1 ATATH
6 SANSWLEA
14 VLDQYDQVL
23 RGAAQ
28 YTLEKQDDFL
38 DLKDEL
44 VQIVMALDDG
54 EQEKK
59 ARNFIMEC
67 LPVFVY
73 IDEYPHL
80 DGHQNLS
87 ILSQH
92 RQNHQLTAEDEGF
105 IKLCKV
111 ADIDPSKL
119 QELASDP
126 ETRNQL
132 VNRAGAVVTSEIRR
146 LWTDRELKVRFNLD
160 GNFFDTYVSDP
171 TSTYDVEV
179 NLNERSRGFRWFFS
193 FYITFFADTH
203 GGDAENAIILLDEPG
218 LYLHA
223 KSQSDL
229 LKHLDDDFSNQ
240 IIYTT
245 HSPFLVPTKQLSTVK
260 TVNICQEK
268 GTTVT
273 NDPT

>member
-1 ATATH
+1 
-6 SANSWLEA
+6 
-14 VLDQYDQVL
+14 
-23 RGAAQ
+23 
-28 YTLEKQDDFL
+28 
-38 DLKDEL
+38 
-44 VQIVMALDDG
+44 
-54 EQEKK
+54 
-59 ARNFIMEC
+59 
-67 LPVFVY
+67 
-73 IDEYPHL
+73 
-80 DGHQNLS
+80 
-87 ILSQH
+87 
-92 RQNHQLTAEDEGF
+92 
-105 IKLCKV
+105 
-111 ADIDPSKL
+111 KL

-273 NDPT
+273 ND